1 MNKDQMCSECGE
13 THIKSLGYN
22 YDLGKV
28 FYECSNCE
36 AEGDSS
42 LFENEV
48 GESFSVAV
56 FESEDD
62 SNVQV
67 IEGGLPWDRAL
78 ALANELL
85 DSGKHYGVEI
95 LDDDPNNMESI
106 VWIET
111 FDDSPES

>member
-1 MNKDQMCSECGE
+1 MESNQICPECGE
-13 THIKSLGYN
+13 THIRSLGYN
-22 YDLGKV
+22 YDLGRV
-28 FYECSNCE
+28 FYECSNRE
-36 AEGDSS
+36 VEGDSAY
-42 LFENEV
+42 FENEIE
-48 GESFSVAV
+48 ESFSVAV

-62 SNVQV
+62 SNAQV

-85 DSGKHYGVEI
+85 NSGKHYGVEI

-111 FDDSPES
+111 SDDSVES